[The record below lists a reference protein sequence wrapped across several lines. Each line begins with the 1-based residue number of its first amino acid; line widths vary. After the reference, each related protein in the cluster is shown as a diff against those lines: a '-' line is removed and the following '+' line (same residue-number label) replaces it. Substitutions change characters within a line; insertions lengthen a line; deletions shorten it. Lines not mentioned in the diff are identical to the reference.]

1 MIKREIF
8 IGFFTGILTNLLGIL
23 LYILLFSD
31 LSIGDSLREAA
42 RGDFLGTLVAAG
54 AVLNFLPFFLF
65 LRREK
70 VYRARGVLMAS
81 LLAALVMAF
90 LKLY

>member
-23 LYILLFSD
+23 LYTLLFSD
-31 LSIGDSLREAA
+31 LNIRESLREALE
-42 RGDFLGTLVAAG
+42 RDFLGTLIAAG

-65 LRREK
+65 LRKEK
-70 VYRARGVLMAS
+70 IYRARGVLMAS
-81 LLAALVMAF
+81 LLAALIMAV

>member
-8 IGFFTGILTNLLGIL
+8 AGFFTGILSNLLGML
-23 LYILLFSD
+23 LYILLFSE
-31 LSIGDSLREAA
+31 LNIRESLREAV
-42 RGDFLGTLVAAG
+42 RGDFLGTLIAAG

>member
-31 LSIGDSLREAA
+31 LNIRESLREAVK
-42 RGDFLGTLVAAG
+42 GDFLGTLVAAG

-65 LRREK
+65 LRKEK

-81 LLAALVMAF
+81 LLAALIMAF